1 MNQYV
6 VPVHGRGYKLLQ
18 LFADGELESVEVF
31 ALVFDLVALER
42 GGEVPDVLTLDG
54 SSMTRCAGY
63 IPALQHP
70 RGHVVANSGNT
81 FSNAESFRTAHV
93 SDEKVFM
100 SALRNASGL
109 STTLFDMSYPKGK
122 A

>member
-18 LFADGELESVEVF
+18 LFADGQLESVEVF
-31 ALVFDLVALER
+31 ALVFDLTALER

-54 SSMTRCAGY
+54 SSMNMCAGY
-63 IPALQHP
+63 VPALLHP

-81 FSNAESFRTAHV
+81 FSSADSFRAAYV

-100 SALRNASGL
+100 SALKNASGL
-109 STTLFDMSYPKGK
+109 STELFNLSRAGK
-122 A
+122 V